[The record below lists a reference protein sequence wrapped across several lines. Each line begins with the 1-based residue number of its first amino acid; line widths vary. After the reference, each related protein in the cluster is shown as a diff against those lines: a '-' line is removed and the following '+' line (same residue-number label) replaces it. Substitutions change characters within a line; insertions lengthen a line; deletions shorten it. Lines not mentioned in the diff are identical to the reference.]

1 MNMPNFED
9 FKNSEDLEKKLKD
22 VNWDDELSK
31 LLASNDTS
39 DDESDDANNNAD
51 EDSDNGETD
60 SDSNPDSDINK

>member
-1 MNMPNFED
+1 LED

>member
-1 MNMPNFED
+1 MPNLED

-31 LLASNDTS
+31 LLASDDAS
-39 DDESDDANNNAD
+39 DNASDDANNNAD
-51 EDSDNGETD
+51 KDSDNGETD